1 MRCRA
6 RGIPRPIRRPR
17 VLPDA
22 HPPRHPRPARPMSVI
37 AALLVAGIGV
47 LIGTVGLGGFL
58 LVPVLVYLEGA
69 SVRDAVVVAA
79 LAFLTAGLL
88 SFALAKRRADLTL
101 RPHHAFLLSTAPG
114 AILGALVVSRL
125 VDGTLAIVIA
135 GAFALAG
142 IAEWFGLP
150 RDAQARRSTATT
162 NLAGGLAT
170 GFGSAL
176 TGTSGPMVAMPL
188 LAWLGLPIRQ
198 RIVLGQIAQVP
209 IALGATLAFLSLRE
223 VPLRLAAFT
232 SLALCAGLLVGALTT
247 PAVGA
252 HWLRRVA
259 ALLMLGAAAS
269 MLVKAHG

>member
-1 MRCRA
+1 
-6 RGIPRPIRRPR
+6 
-17 VLPDA
+17 
-22 HPPRHPRPARPMSVI
+22 MSVI

-79 LAFLTAGLL
+79 LAFLAAGLVSL
-88 SFALAKRRADLTL
+88 ALARRRADLPL
-101 RPHHAFLLSTAPG
+101 REHRGFLLSAAPG
-114 AILGALVVSRL
+114 AVLGAVVVSRL
-125 VDGTLAIVIA
+125 VDGTLAIFIA

-142 IAEWFGLP
+142 VAEWFGLP
-150 RDAQARRSTATT
+150 RDASGRRSTAITT
-162 NLAGGLAT
+162 LAGGLAT

-188 LAWLGLPIRQ
+188 LACLGVPIRQ
-198 RIVLGQIAQVP
+198 RIMLGQIAQVP

-223 VPLRLAAFT
+223 VPVRLAALT
-232 SLALCAGLLVGALTT
+232 SLALCAGLLIGALTT
-247 PAVGA
+247 PGVGA

-259 ALLMLGAAAS
+259 AVLMLGAAAG